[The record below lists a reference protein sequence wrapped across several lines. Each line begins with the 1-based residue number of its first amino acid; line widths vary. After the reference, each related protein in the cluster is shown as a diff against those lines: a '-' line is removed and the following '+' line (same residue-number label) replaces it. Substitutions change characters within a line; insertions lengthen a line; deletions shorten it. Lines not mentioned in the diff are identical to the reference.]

1 MVIYCPDGSIA
12 KLKGKVKRTLKPS
25 IRNTIKKPAGNLKR
39 EMKKGMK
46 LPAGK
51 AQRGLGKA
59 TKKPVVNAQRGMG
72 IEIMEKDA
80 NYLHLIRSM
89 LS

>member
-12 KLKGKVKRTLKPS
+12 KLKGKVKRTFKPS
-25 IRNTIKKPAGNLKR
+25 LRNTIKKPVGNLKR
-39 EMKKGMK
+39 EMGKGVK
-46 LPAGK
+46 LPAGN

-59 TKKPVVNAQRGMG
+59 TKKPAGNVQRGMG
-72 IEIMEKDA
+72 IEIVEKDA

-89 LS
+89 LY